1 MLSRNNFR
9 VSLLSLTLILVGIL
23 IAIPPFAVRSDY
35 GNGTGP
41 GGVGTTNGTS
51 NLVLWLYAG
60 SLPQNN
66 GSPVSTWT
74 DKSGYGNHANQSTG
88 DNQPTLQTNI
98 MNGQPVVRFDG
109 SISANDYLVV
119 PDNANLD
126 NTTGLSIVTVANP
139 SNLGSEIPRGLISKR
154 GGYRVEASYSL
165 FFLTGDFLTVDINTY
180 NATPDDRFSTTTAY
194 LNGTSKIIE
203 LIYDGSLT
211 PSDRSKVYNEG
222 LLDITA
228 FETSPTIPHYNRN
241 LVIGTLNEGYGAY
254 FGGDI
259 PEVIIFRE
267 ALNLARR
274 TLVENYLGAKYDLTV
289 LNNRYDGSTTGKGDF
304 DLNVSG
310 IGQEADG
317 SNTIADSAGMIIS
330 NQSYL
335 TNNGDYLLFG
345 HRTSVNSNTT
355 DDLPTDWASLPNAQR
370 WARSWYIDVTDIAG
384 NGGSVN
390 ITFDF
395 SEANMTGVPG
405 DPSNY
410 RLLKRSVAG
419 DPFEVVGGISASI
432 SGDQVIFNGVG
443 VTQLGSDFTLGTL
456 DSSSSP
462 TAIKLLSFTASTL
475 SSHTIVGI
483 LFVLIGSVIMVS
495 SRLLPKQK
503 I

>member
-1 MLSRNNFR
+1 
-9 VSLLSLTLILVGIL
+9 
-23 IAIPPFAVRSDY
+23 
-35 GNGTGP
+35 
-41 GGVGTTNGTS
+41 
-51 NLVLWLYAG
+51 
-60 SLPQNN
+60 
-66 GSPVSTWT
+66 
-74 DKSGYGNHANQSTG
+74 
-88 DNQPTLQTNI
+88 
-98 MNGQPVVRFDG
+98 
-109 SISANDYLVV
+109 
-119 PDNANLD
+119 
-126 NTTGLSIVTVANP
+126 
-139 SNLGSEIPRGLISKR
+139 
-154 GGYRVEASYSL
+154 
-165 FFLTGDFLTVDINTY
+165 
-180 NATPDDRFSTTTAY
+180 
-194 LNGTSKIIE
+194 
-203 LIYDGSLT
+203 
-211 PSDRSKVYNEG
+211 
-222 LLDITA
+222 
-228 FETSPTIPHYNRN
+228 
-241 LVIGTLNEGYGAY
+241 
-254 FGGDI
+254 
-259 PEVIIFRE
+259 
-267 ALNLARR
+267 
-274 TLVENYLGAKYDLTV
+274 V

-310 IGQEADG
+310 IGKEADG
-317 SNTIADSAGMIIS
+317 NNTVADSAGMIIS

-335 TNNGDYLLFG
+335 TDNGDYLLFG

-395 SEANMTGVPG
+395 SEANMTGAPG

-443 VTQLGSDFTLGTL
+443 VIQLGSDFTLGTL

-462 TAIKLLSFTASTL
+462 TAIKLLSFTASAL

-483 LFVLIGSVIMVS
+483 LFILIGSVIMVS